1 MLGPWLAMAAITGL
15 VLGSDLGQARVG
27 PNKSKIFHVLKKLEN
42 PGKMS
47 AKTNKSMIFQL
58 FSAPEKSWNLNLF
71 SVFR

>member
-27 PNKSKIFHVLKKLEN
+27 PTKIQDFPGPEKKKTEN

-58 FSAPEKSWNLNLF
+58 FSAPEKAGI
-71 SVFR
+71 

>member
-27 PNKSKIFHVLKKLEN
+27 PTKIQDFPGPEKLEN
-42 PGKMS
+42 HGKMS

-58 FSAPEKSWNLNLF
+58 FHLLKKAGI
-71 SVFR
+71 